1 MVLRALT
8 QTVIEHMAY
17 PADMHDD
24 DGVRPRVTL
33 AEVAKEA
40 GVSLPTVSKVLN
52 GRSDVSRATRARI
65 EQLLDAH
72 GYRRRKPGAP
82 RSPLIELVF
91 HELDSVWA
99 MEIVRGVETV
109 AQENQAT
116 VVLTRSG
123 TRHAP
128 APDWIEG
135 VLRRRPLGVVLVFSS
150 LPEEVK
156 RRLAAQAIP
165 FVIIDPAGD
174 PDPYVPSV
182 GSANWAGGLAAT
194 RHLTDHGHERIAIIT
209 GPEDML
215 CSLARLDGYRSAM
228 AMAGLAID
236 PRLVRFGDFQVQG
249 GFEHAMD
256 LLDGPG
262 RPTAVFAGSDL
273 QALGVLEA
281 ARIRNLR
288 VPQDLSV
295 VGYDDVPLA
304 QWSSPPL
311 TTVHQPLRQM
321 AEEATRMLLRPDD
334 PGKAAQRIELATHL
348 VVRQST
354 APHGGGPELRPADV
368 AAAVGPAADAL
379 SGAGQGPR
387 GGGGG

>member
-1 MVLRALT
+1 MVVQRLS
-8 QTVIEHMAY
+8 QTVIEYMAY
-17 PADMHDD
+17 PADMH
-24 DGVRPRVTL
+24 GVDEVGARVTL

-52 GRSDVSRATRARI
+52 GRSDVSRATRTRI
-65 EQLLDAH
+65 ERLLETH
-72 GYRRRKPGAP
+72 GYRRRNPGAP
-82 RSPLIELVF
+82 HSPLVELVF

-99 MEIVRGVETV
+99 MEIVRGVESV
-109 AQENQAT
+109 AQENRAT

-128 APDWIEG
+128 APDWLEG

-150 LPEEVK
+150 LPQDVK
-156 RRLAAQAIP
+156 RRLRSQGIP
-165 FVIIDPAGD
+165 FVVIDPAGD
-174 PDPYVPSV
+174 PDPGVPSV
-182 GSANWAGGLAAT
+182 GSANWSGGLAAT
-194 RHLTDHGHERIAIIT
+194 RHLTDRRHERIAVIT

-228 AMAGLAID
+228 TMAGLTID
-236 PRLVRFGDFQVQG
+236 PRLVRFGDFRVQG

-256 LLDGPG
+256 LLAGPD
-262 RPTAVFAGSDL
+262 RPTAIFAGSDL

-281 ARIRNLR
+281 ARLRKLR

-311 TTVHQPLRQM
+311 TTVHQPLRRM
-321 AEEATRMLLRPDD
+321 AEEATRMLLRPAD
-334 PGKAAQRIELATHL
+334 PGRADRRIELATHL

-354 APHGGGPELRPADV
+354 APPGGGPGRRPVDEGTV
-368 AAAVGPAADAL
+368 VGPAGTVGSTER
-379 SGAGQGPR
+379 SGH
-387 GGGGG
+387 GGR

>member
-1 MVLRALT
+1 MALHVPT
-8 QTVIEHMAY
+8 QNVIDRMTY
-17 PADMHDD
+17 PAVMHDEAEV
-24 DGVRPRVTL
+24 GAKVTL
-33 AEVAKEA
+33 AEVANEA
-40 GVSLPTVSKVLN
+40 RVSPSTVSKVLN
-52 GRSDVSRATRARI
+52 GRSDVSSATRARV
-65 EQLLDAH
+65 ERLLEVH
-72 GYRRRKPGAP
+72 GYRRRNTSPP
-82 RSPLIELVF
+82 RSPLVELVF

-99 MEIVRGVETV
+99 IEFVRGVEDV
-109 AQENQAT
+109 ARANRT
-116 VVLTRSG
+116 DVVLTRSG

-150 LPEEVK
+150 LPAEVK
-156 RRLAAQAIP
+156 HRLRSWDIP

-174 PDPYVPSV
+174 PDPDVPSV

-194 RHLTDHGHERIAIIT
+194 RHLTGHGHERVAIIT

-215 CSLARLDGYRSAM
+215 CSLARLDGYRSAIS
-228 AMAGLAID
+228 MAGLPID
-236 PRLVRFGDFQVQG
+236 QRLVRFGDFHVQG
-249 GFEHAMD
+249 GFEHGMD
-256 LLDGPG
+256 LLAGPD

-288 VPQDLSV
+288 VPEDLSV

-311 TTVHQPLRQM
+311 TTVHQPLRHM
-321 AEEATRMLLRPDD
+321 AEEATRMLLGPDG
-334 PGKAAQRIELATHL
+334 PRRAAQRIELATHL

-354 APHGGGPELRPADV
+354 APLGGVSERRRPDTTATAGPMARTP
-368 AAAVGPAADAL
+368 G
-379 SGAGQGPR
+379 R
-387 GGGGG
+387 GGAPAGGS